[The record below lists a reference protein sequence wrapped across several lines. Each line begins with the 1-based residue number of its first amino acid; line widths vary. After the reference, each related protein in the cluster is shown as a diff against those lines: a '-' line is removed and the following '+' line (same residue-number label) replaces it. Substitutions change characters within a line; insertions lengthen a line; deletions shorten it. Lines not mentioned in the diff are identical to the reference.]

1 MENNQPQFRPQID
14 LNITTEEVDSNMEII
29 DLNLLDF
36 TTDFMENQNF
46 EHLETD
52 TFQIDLEEDRPQV
65 AATFNNNIEIED
77 DQQIDNQSNFA
88 ITQECSW
95 LIGIWR
101 NIMQTANNQI
111 STTEEDVSGS
121 LIGFTRATLDEIYD
135 LYCQHAFLV
144 GFSVRKSTVRVKQ
157 GTDIITEKQFESTTE
172 ESTKKKTRRKRRIA
186 ITRTECCAL
195 IRAKLNNQ
203 GQYEIIHHSLA
214 HNPLTRQQRNHLHRS
229 ERTMTREKGGL
240 IETMQE
246 SGLRPME
253 SYRYMITKAGGEDYI
268 GHTIRDHLNYCN
280 RLKMKPIEGGDAQ
293 AVIDKLYQNMSDDL
307 EFFFRARVDGYGRVS
322 SIFWR
327 DSMMK
332 EDYNIYGDAMGDKC
346 PTTIFTDQDTAMTK
360 AIEKADLE
368 H

>member
-1 MENNQPQFRPQID
+1 MSSNSMPLVQLFGASHCFCAAMENYQPQFRPQID

-29 DLNLLDF
+29 DLNLLNF

-52 TFQIDLEEDRPQV
+52 NFQIDVEEDRPQV
-65 AATFNNNIEIED
+65 ATTFNNNIEIED
-77 DQQIDNQSNFA
+77 DEQIDNQSNFA
-88 ITQECSW
+88 ITQ
-95 LIGIWR
+95 
-101 NIMQTANNQI
+101 ANNQI

-157 GTDIITEKQFESTTE
+157 GTDIITEKQFTTTKESTTE
-172 ESTKKKTRRKRRIA
+172 ESTKKKTRRKRRVA
-186 ITRTECCAL
+186 ITRIECCAL

-203 GQYEIIHHSLA
+203 GKYEIIHHSLA
-214 HNPLTRQQRNHLHRS
+214 HNHRLTRQQWNHLHRS

-240 IETMQE
+240 TETMQE

-253 SYRYMITKAGGEDYI
+253 SYRYMITEAGGEDCI

-293 AVIDKLYQNMSDDL
+293 AVIDKLYQNMSDDM
-307 EFFFRARVDGYGRVS
+307 EFFFRVRVDGYGRVS
-322 SIFWR
+322 
-327 DSMMK
+327 
-332 EDYNIYGDAMGDKC
+332 
-346 PTTIFTDQDTAMTK
+346 MTP
-360 AIEKADLE
+360 I
-368 H
+368 